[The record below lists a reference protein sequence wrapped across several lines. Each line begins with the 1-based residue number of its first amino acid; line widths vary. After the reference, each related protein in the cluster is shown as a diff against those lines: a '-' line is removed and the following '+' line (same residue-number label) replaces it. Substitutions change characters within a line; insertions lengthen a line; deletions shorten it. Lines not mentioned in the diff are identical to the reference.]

1 MKLKEFLSSLLARVK
16 SGVQRFLPTAVYTAA
31 FFCVF
36 AWSIYNNFNYTDC
49 ALLSLALIGE
59 LAVLAR
65 LVFESRGRQSRAT
78 GLTFAITLPLG
89 ALVYFLINRFIG
101 SLYMLIGYFG
111 LVVAAFFAILWLLYK
126 NADDERLFAHLAA
139 KAVFCGAVA
148 TALMLGLMLCFAA
161 FFELIYS
168 PYNSENFY
176 LLAAVFAFAVVWVNL
191 FLSYLPQNG
200 SEVEVSRVYRSLV
213 ANVALPVY
221 LLLLAILLGYIVKII
236 VTWTMPVGTMN
247 WYGSVALLGYLLLW
261 LGVRFHEGRLISFFV
276 KYGGWAMVPVLIVQI
291 IGVAIRLEA
300 YGLTTARYLSLVCL
314 ALGAAV
320 LLFTLLGRPLRP
332 LFLAASIAALVV
344 TITPLNAVDVPVFEQ
359 QQRLKVVLVENGMY
373 DGDTITPSSQISDED
388 KEKIRSCYD
397 YLKDNAPDPNR
408 NEFLKQA
415 TLGNFEITY
424 GFDYSDYDN
433 HGAEEIDNL
442 YCSGDMPREP
452 LDISPY
458 ERFAAFETQASAPFN
473 FKIELG
479 KESTTVDLTDYI
491 DSLVNDLG
499 RGYHSGTFEFKPDE
513 EHYILFTDIEAQ
525 YKNGEPDYALISG
538 YIFYNEAA
546 AEQVA

>member
-1 MKLKEFLSSLLARVK
+1 MKLREFFSSLLVRVK
-16 SGVQRFLPTAVYTAA
+16 GGIQRFLPTAVYSAA

-65 LVFESRGRQSRAT
+65 LVFESRGQQERAT

-89 ALVYFLINRFIG
+89 ALICFLINRFIG
-101 SLYMLIGYFG
+101 SLYMLMGYFG

-148 TALMLGLMLCFAA
+148 VALMLGLVLCFAA

-176 LLAAVFAFAVVWVNL
+176 ALAAVFAFAVVWVNL
-191 FLSYLPQNG
+191 FLSYLPQKG
-200 SEVEVSRVYRSLV
+200 AGVEVSKVYRSLV

-247 WYGSVALLGYLLLW
+247 WYGSIALLGYLLLW
-261 LGVRFHEGRLISFFV
+261 LGVRFHEGRLVSFFV

-291 IGVAIRLEA
+291 IGVVIRLDA

-320 LLFTLLGRPLRP
+320 LVFTLLGRPLRP

-344 TITPLNAVDVPVFEQ
+344 TITPLNTVDVPVFEQ
-359 QQRLKVVLVENGMY
+359 QQRLKAVLIENGMY
-373 DGDTITPSSQISDED
+373 DGNTITPSSQISNED

-397 YLKDNAPDPNR
+397 YLYRNAPSPAKK
-408 NEFLKQA
+408 EFLKQA
-415 TLGNFEITY
+415 TLSNFENTY
-424 GFDYSDYDN
+424 GFDYSEYDN
-433 HGAEEIDNL
+433 YGAEETSNL
-442 YCSGDMPREP
+442 YCYGNMPAQP
-452 LDISPY
+452 LDIY
-458 ERFAAFETQASAPFN
+458 GYDRFAAFETQASAPFN
-473 FKIELG
+473 FYIELG
-479 KESTTVDLTDYI
+479 KESTTVDLADYI

-499 RGYHSGTFEFKPDE
+499 WGYHSGTFEFKPDE
-513 EHYILFTDIEAQ
+513 ERYILFTDIEAQ
-525 YKNGEPDYALISG
+525 YKNGEPDYASVRG
-538 YIFYNEAA
+538 YIFYNDDA